1 MKLIVRQISGLGNQ
15 MFQYAAGL
23 YYARQYNAQMIM
35 GVDPPQNAVSHGHP
49 RPFLLSHFA
58 ISAQHREL
66 NRFERLLLLTEH
78 RRLKPFAE
86 PILQHGIFQHG
97 LRLQIVAESAGQ
109 RFRFQSVLPI
119 GDKTRTIYLVG
130 YWQVYNIA
138 ERIAT
143 DLKKEFSFR
152 EAPTGKNHEVLR
164 LILNT
169 ENSVSLHIR
178 RGDYTLAA
186 EGNVALPMEYYA
198 RAIVQIKGAVS
209 KPTFFI
215 FSDDIDFAKKH
226 MGNDISAY
234 FIEHNDSFS
243 AHEDLRLMSSCRHH
257 IIANSTFSWW
267 GAWLSPRA
275 DKMVFAPRRWMVGN
289 CPDDNDLFPPSWRL
303 LDGSDD

>member
-1 MKLIVRQISGLGNQ
+1 MKIIVRQISGLGNQ

-23 YYARQYNAQMIM
+23 YYARQYNAQMRM
-35 GVDPPQNAVSHGHP
+35 GIDPPQNAVSYGHP

-66 NRFERLLLLTEH
+66 NRLERLMLLTEH
-78 RRLKPFAE
+78 RHLKPFAGA
-86 PILQHGIFQHG
+86 ILQHGIFQHG
-97 LRLQIVAESAGQ
+97 LHLQIVAESVEQ
-109 RFRFQSVLPI
+109 RFRFQPVLPI
-119 GDKTRTIYLVG
+119 GVKTETIYLVG

-138 ERIAT
+138 ERIAI

-152 EAPTGKNHEVLR
+152 EAPTGKNLEVLR
-164 LILNT
+164 LIQNT

-186 EGNVALPMEYYA
+186 EGNIALPMEYYA
-198 RAIVQIKGAVS
+198 RAIAHIKGCVS

-215 FSDDIDFAKKH
+215 FSDDIEFAKTKL
-226 MGNDISAY
+226 GSEIAAS
-234 FIEHNDSFS
+234 FIDHNDSFS

-267 GAWLSPRA
+267 GAWLSA
-275 DKMVFAPRRWMVGN
+275 SANKMVFAPRNWMVGN
-289 CPDDNDLFPPSWRL
+289 CPHDNDLFPPSWRL
-303 LDGSDD
+303 LDGTP